1 MGTFI
6 VGIFSAFV
14 YAFIHFA
21 MIWLKIDDP
30 LDAVAVHSGGG
41 ILGVLVTHLVI
52 GEGGVFDADNGVTA
66 MHQIWSQLVGIMVIT
81 AWSAVISCI
90 LFYVLKLNNVLRV
103 SREVELQ
110 GLDIVKHGEAAYPAE
125 AWKEIQY
132 GHDGGDS
139 LPPVM
144 KNVGEKDKMKDE
156 EFYEMKEKRDD
167 SDNESVRKEASFFE
181 NKMVG
186 TWSKVNKELR
196 KQMMNIEDFKD
207 SEVVLTVKPIGFRKL
222 SSESRL
228 VSESD
233 TASTVSSELEKKP
246 VEDYKESIG
255 GGGFTNAAF
264 EDSVDY
270 TKPPQDNESKPF
282 QETHFG
288 GSFRNIDEEIQ
299 KKLDQVKL
307 SSEDNSGKLED
318 IYVEEEG
325 MKKDFHSST
334 LRLDA
339 APIVSDTEGATMEFG
354 DDSHKEGDAIYEQLN
369 EHKSDSD
376 PLANMRQRVLA
387 EGFENT
393 TLEFN
398 NSRESSMI

>member
-1 MGTFI
+1 
-6 VGIFSAFV
+6 
-14 YAFIHFA
+14 
-21 MIWLKIDDP
+21 
-30 LDAVAVHSGGG
+30 
-41 ILGVLVTHLVI
+41 
-52 GEGGVFDADNGVTA
+52 VFDADNGVTA

-81 AWSAVISCI
+81 AWSAVFSCI
-90 LFYVLKLNNVLRV
+90 LFYVLKLNNLLRV

-125 AWKEIQY
+125 AWREIQY
-132 GHDGGDS
+132 GHDGDES

-144 KNVGEKDKMKDE
+144 KKVGEKDKMKDQ
-156 EFYEMKEKRDD
+156 EFYEMKENRDD
-167 SDNESVRKEASFFE
+167 RDNESVRKEASFLE
-181 NKMVG
+181 NKIVVG

-222 SSESRL
+222 RSESRL
-228 VSESD
+228 DSESD

-270 TKPPQDNESKPF
+270 AKPPQDNEAKPF

-288 GSFRNIDEEIQ
+288 GNFRNIDEEIQ
-299 KKLDQVKL
+299 KKLDQVRL
-307 SSEDNSGKLED
+307 SSEDNSDKPED

-325 MKKDFHSST
+325 VKKDFHSST

-339 APIVSDTEGATMEFG
+339 APSASDTEGATMEFG
-354 DDSHKEGDAIYEQLN
+354 DDSYKDGDAIYEQLS
-369 EHKSDSD
+369 EHKSDTD